1 VVQPESKPLAKA
13 SGKADQVIVYCF
25 ANAAEVWW
33 RGIETKLT
41 RLHNLSVFRVPA
53 AASQALAAL
62 AQRSMQLQAT
72 VQEGALMFS
81 DGAGTVD
88 IEPVRLK

>member
-1 VVQPESKPLAKA
+1 
-13 SGKADQVIVYCF
+13 
-25 ANAAEVWW
+25 
-33 RGIETKLT
+33 
-41 RLHNLSVFRVPA
+41 VPV

-81 DGAGTVD
+81 DGASTVD
-88 IEPVRLK
+88 IEPLPFK